1 MNRGL
6 LAGLALLLAFQLA
19 GEGVAPLL
27 PLPIPGPVVGM
38 VLLLTALGLRVVKLE
53 WVKGAADVLLSRMGL
68 FFVPAGVGVIAH
80 TELLR
85 REWMPIVAA
94 LLVSTVA
101 VLAATGFTE
110 RAVAR
115 LRGRRRG

>member
-1 MNRGL
+1 MTL
-6 LAGLALLLAFQLA
+6 LPGLALLLAFQLA
-19 GEGVAPLL
+19 GEVVAPWL
-27 PLPIPGPVVGM
+27 PIPIPGPVVGM
-38 VLLLTALGLRVVKLE
+38 VLLLVALAIGVVKLA
-53 WVKGAADVLLSRMGL
+53 WVKDAADALLKRMGL

-85 REWMPIVAA
+85 REWLPIVVA

-115 LRGRRRG
+115 LRGRRG

>member
-19 GEGVAPLL
+19 GEVAAPLL
-27 PLPIPGPVVGM
+27 PIPIPGPVVGM
-38 VLLLTALGLRVVKLE
+38 VLLLVALLTGVVKLA
-53 WVKGAADVLLSRMGL
+53 WVKGAADALLSRMGL

-85 REWMPIVAA
+85 REWLPIVAA
-94 LLVSTVA
+94 LVVSTVA
-101 VLAATGFTE
+101 VLAMTGWTE

-115 LRGRRRG
+115 LARGRRG

>member
-1 MNRGL
+1 MNRNV

-19 GEGVAPLL
+19 GEVAAPLL
-27 PLPIPGPVVGM
+27 PIPIPGPVVGM
-38 VLLLTALGLRVVKLE
+38 VLLLAALGFGLVRLE
-53 WVKGAADVLLSRMGL
+53 WVKGAADALLSRMGL

-85 REWMPIVAA
+85 REWLPIVVA
-94 LLVSTVA
+94 LVVSTVA

-115 LRGRRRG
+115 LRERRG